1 MLSFHTYSQEEIT
14 EQMLQKIETE
24 KEDSTKLKLYDKYF
38 RTLSSNNENLI
49 LKYKNT
55 ALQHKP
61 TDKRSEK
68 QYAAILCVVGIAYK
82 NVKEYDSCEK
92 YQFAGLALYKK
103 IKDKKGISMAYN
115 GLGVLEKN
123 RNNFI
128 KSLEYYYKAIEPLDK
143 EKDRKQF
150 ATTYMNIGIVYRNL
164 RNQKRAID
172 YYNSCDSIYAILKDT
187 AAIIKNNSNKC
198 TALNEIGRTEEVKK
212 LALYTE
218 KLVDLIK
225 LKNASAYNLYDLIG
239 GIYVREKKYAEAE
252 KYYLK
257 RLDDNDELS
266 NTVAMATTYQNLAL
280 LYQKWGKEVL
290 ANKYFNLAVES
301 FSKKDIKSQKEL
313 LKLRISFLKAGGN
326 YKDALELSERKYNL
340 NDSIFSADLSEKV
353 SKMENDISNQKRK
366 KDLELL
372 QKNQAIKDLEIK
384 RQRFFNY
391 GLVVI
396 VLLIAVFAFFILRS
410 LRVNKLI
417 NSELN
422 IKNKKVEEQNSII
435 EEKNKDI
442 IDSINY
448 AQRLQQI
455 LLPAEEE
462 FKQALPESF
471 LFFEPKDIVSGDFY
485 FIERTEEF
493 AFVSVVDCTGHGVPG
508 AIMSMVA
515 NNLLNKVV
523 REKKLSK
530 PAEILQELNKELY
543 FSLKQ
548 NVSQKTASDGMDM
561 AICVFYPAKR
571 ELHFGGANTSIYI
584 VRNKELIELKPDK
597 MGLGK
602 MAFESKFKYTQQILK
617 LEKNDMI
624 YMGTDGYADQFGG
637 ERGKKM
643 MKKNMQKLFID
654 IAEMPTDKQF
664 NVVKDN
670 FTGWKGKLGQVDDV
684 TVLGFRV

>member
-1 MLSFHTYSQEEIT
+1 
-14 EQMLQKIETE
+14 MLQKVALE
-24 KEDSTKLKLYDKYF
+24 KDDSTKIKLYEDYYKE
-38 RTLSSNNENLI
+38 LSGENPLLAI
-49 LKYKNT
+49 KYKKQI
-55 ALQHKP
+55 LGIKP
-61 TDKRSEK
+61 LGKRSEK
-68 QYAAILCVVGIAYK
+68 KYAALLCMIGTSYK
-82 NVKEYDSCEK
+82 NINEYDSCEK
-92 YQFAGLALYKK
+92 YQLAGLELCQK
-103 IKDKKGISMAYN
+103 INDRKGVSLAYN
-115 GLGVLEKN
+115 GLGIMEKN

-128 KSLEYYYKAIEPLDK
+128 KSLQYYYAAIEPLDK
-143 EKDRKQF
+143 EKDKGRF
-150 ATTYMNIGIVYRNL
+150 ATIYMNIGIVYRNL
-164 RNQKRAID
+164 KNPKRALD
-172 YYNSCDSIYAILKDT
+172 YYNSCDSIYSILNDT
-187 AAIIKNNSNKC
+187 IGLIKNSSNKC
-198 TALNEIGRTEEVKK
+198 TALKETGRLEESKK
-212 LALYTE
+212 TALATL
-218 KLVDLIK
+218 KLVMLT
-225 LKNASAYNLYDLIG
+225 NPRSNSAFNLYDLIA
-239 GIYVREKKYAEAE
+239 GIYVAE
-252 KYYLK
+252 KDYLK
-257 RLDDNDELS
+257 AEEFYFKRMQYDKALKKDSVPPSMYES
-266 NTVAMATTYQNLAL
+266 LAL
-280 LYQKWGKEVL
+280 LYKKWGK
-290 ANKYFNLAVES
+290 ANLADKYYNLAIKNLS
-301 FSKKDIKSQKEL
+301 GRKDIKTQNASL
-313 LKLRISFLKAGGN
+313 GLRIDFLKSGGN
-326 YKDALELSERKYNL
+326 YKEALDVYERMFKL
-340 NDSIFSADLSEKV
+340 NDSIFSTDLSEKI

-372 QKNQAIKDLEIK
+372 QKNEAIKDLEIK

-391 GLVVI
+391 GLVMV
-396 VLLIAVFAFFILRS
+396 VLLIAVFVFFILKS

-422 IKNKKVEEQNSII
+422 TKNKKVEEQSSII

-523 REKKLSK
+523 REKKVNK
-530 PAEILQELNKELY
+530 PAEILQELNRELY
-543 FSLKQ
+543 YSLKQ
-548 NVSQKTASDGMDM
+548 NVSQKTASDGMDL
-561 AICVFYPAKR
+561 AICVFYPAKM
-571 ELHFGGANTSIYI
+571 ELHFGAANTSIYI
-584 VRNKELIELKPDK
+584 VRDKKLIELKPDK

-602 MAFESKFKYTQQILK
+602 MAFESNYKFTQQIVK

-654 IAEMPTDKQF
+654 IAELSTDKQF
-664 NVVKDN
+664 NAVKEN
-670 FTGWKGKLGQVDDV
+670 FTGWKGNLGQVDDV

>member
-1 MLSFHTYSQEEIT
+1 
-14 EQMLQKIETE
+14 MLQKVSQE
-24 KEDSTKLKLYDKYF
+24 KQDSVKLKLYEDYF
-38 RTLSSNNENLI
+38 RALNGKNEKLI
-49 LKYKNT
+49 LKFKNEALGIKPNDKRTEKIYAGMLCVIGTTYKN
-55 ALQHKP
+55 
-61 TDKRSEK
+61 
-68 QYAAILCVVGIAYK
+68 I
-82 NVKEYDSCEK
+82 KEYDSCEK
-92 YQFAGLALYKK
+92 YQKAGLKLYQK
-103 IKDKKGISMAYN
+103 INDKRGISLAYN
-115 GLGVLEKN
+115 GLGILEKN

-143 EKDRKQF
+143 EKDKGRY
-150 ATTYMNIGIVYRNL
+150 ATIYMNIGIVYRNL
-164 RNQKRAID
+164 KNPKRALD
-172 YYNSCDSIYAILKDT
+172 YYKSCDSVYQILKDT
-187 AAIIKNNSNKC
+187 AGIIKNNVNTC
-198 TALNEIGRTEEVKK
+198 TALKEYGKYEEAKILGLNTQK
-212 LALYTE
+212 IIELNGS
-218 KLVDLIK
+218 
-225 LKNASAYNLYDLIG
+225 KNSGAFNLYEIIA
-239 GIYVREKKYAEAE
+239 GIYFHEKNYPKAEQ
-252 KYYLK
+252 YYLK
-257 RLDDNDELS
+257 RFDFEAEMGNQSVLASMYES
-266 NTVAMATTYQNLAL
+266 LAL
-280 LYQKWGKEVL
+280 LYKQWGKEFL
-290 ANKYFNLAVES
+290 ADKYYKLAIQNLSKNKDTKTRLALLNL
-301 FSKKDIKSQKEL
+301 KID
-313 LKLRISFLKAGGN
+313 FLKSGGN
-326 YKDALELSERKYNL
+326 FKEALELHEEKYKL
-340 NDSIFSADLSEKV
+340 NDSIFSSDLTEKI
-353 SKMENDISNQKRK
+353 SKMENDISNQNQK

-391 GLVVI
+391 GLVIV
-396 VLLIAVFAFFILRS
+396 VLLIAVFVFFILKS
-410 LRVNKLI
+410 LKVNKRI

-422 IKNKKVEEQNSII
+422 IKNKKVEEQNAII

-471 LFFEPKDIVSGDFY
+471 LYFEPKDIVSGDFY

-523 REKKLSK
+523 REKKLSR

-548 NVSQKTASDGMDM
+548 NISQKTASDGMDM
-561 AICVFYPAKR
+561 AICVFYPTKM
-571 ELHFGGANTSIYI
+571 ELHFGAANTSIYI
-584 VRNKELIELKPDK
+584 VRNKKLIELKPDK

-602 MAFESKFKYTQQILK
+602 MAFETSFKFTQQIFK
-617 LEKNDMI
+617 VEKNDMI

-654 IAEMPTDKQF
+654 IAELPTDKQF
-664 NVVKDN
+664 SAVKNN
-670 FTGWKGKLGQVDDV
+670 FTGWKGNLGQVDDV
-684 TVLGFRV
+684 TVLGFRI